1 MRPEKVKHKWWKKYS
16 TMWGSNHSPIDS
28 CELIM
33 QLAHLLKSTIPALN
47 HLGSYCRNCRMDPS
61 YQGSSIFSQKKKKK
75 KEKLDIFTIFSLS
88 NISKCLILL
97 IP

>member
-33 QLAHLLKSTIPALN
+33 QLAHLLKSNIQALN
-47 HLGSYCRNCRMDPS
+47 YLESYCRYCRMDPS
-61 YQGSSIFSQKKKKK
+61 YQRGSNLSFSKKRMKK
-75 KEKLDIFTIFSLS
+75 T
-88 NISKCLILL
+88 
-97 IP
+97 